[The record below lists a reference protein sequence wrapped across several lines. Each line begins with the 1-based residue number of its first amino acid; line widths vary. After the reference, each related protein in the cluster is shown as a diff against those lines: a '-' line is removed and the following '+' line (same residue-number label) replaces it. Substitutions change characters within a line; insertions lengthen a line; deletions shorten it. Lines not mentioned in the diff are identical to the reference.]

1 MSKPV
6 FITSDST
13 CDLTPELLERFNVK
27 TAPLHV
33 LLGEDTYLDGVNFTQ
48 EMIFERYA
56 KDKTLPRTAAV
67 SPQEFTDFFTPLV
80 EAGYEGI
87 FLSISSCPGR
97 TRTLSSL
104 PRTCP
109 ASIPSTPIS

>member
-80 EAGYEGI
+80 EAGYEVI
-87 FLSISSCPGR
+87 FLSISSG
-97 TRTLSSL
+97 LSG
-104 PRTCP
+104 TYQN
-109 ASIPSTPIS
+109 AVIAA

>member
-33 LLGEDTYLDGVNFTQ
+33 LLGEDTYLDGV
-48 EMIFERYA
+48 
-56 KDKTLPRTAAV
+56 D
-67 SPQEFTDFFTPLV
+67 FTPGDDLR
-80 EAGYEGI
+80 ALCQG
-87 FLSISSCPGR
+87 
-97 TRTLSSL
+97 
-104 PRTCP
+104 
-109 ASIPSTPIS
+109 

>member
-56 KDKTLPRTAAV
+56 KDKTLPGLLLLAPRSLRTS
-67 SPQEFTDFFTPLV
+67 SPPW
-80 EAGYEGI
+80 
-87 FLSISSCPGR
+87 
-97 TRTLSSL
+97 
-104 PRTCP
+104 
-109 ASIPSTPIS
+109 